1 MLPSPAGPAQYPV
14 RPFEDEKG
22 ACVMVMELLERG
34 LPALIRDLWIAA
46 RPFSLSLAL
55 YATWVPL
62 ALAVRDQLLP
72 GDPPGIG
79 VLRAILVTLS
89 GLAVQAATNLIN
101 DYFESGIKNAPESRR
116 RYRFLGRERGAFE
129 ILVFLLALACF
140 GFTALAG
147 LYLVLTVT
155 PALLWIGA
163 LGLVGGYGYTGEPVV
178 YKRYGLG
185 AVLSFALLGPL
196 MNYGAWLGVGGAPS
210 WRPVLVAL
218 PTSLLIPA
226 MMLANEIRDVERDAD
241 LGIRTLT
248 VRIGR
253 GAGQALYDGLLILT
267 FGWAA
272 ALVPLG
278 LAPAATLVSWAALP
292 LALRARIRVAG
303 RRRDAIP
310 ATNLLHLVFGA
321 LYIGGLLW

>member
-1 MLPSPAGPAQYPV
+1 
-14 RPFEDEKG
+14 
-22 ACVMVMELLERG
+22 MELFERG

-55 YATWVPL
+55 YATSVPL
-62 ALAVRDQLLP
+62 ALAIREGILP
-72 GDPPGIG
+72 GDRPGLG
-79 VLRAILVTLS
+79 ALRAGLVTLS

-129 ILVFLLALACF
+129 ILVFFLALACF

-147 LYLVLTVT
+147 LYLVLTVS
-155 PALLWIGA
+155 ASLVWIGA
-163 LGLVGGYGYTGEPVV
+163 LGLVGGYCYTGEPVV

-185 AVLSFALLGPL
+185 AALSFALLGPL
-196 MNYGAWLGVGGAPS
+196 MNYGTWLGLGGPPS
-210 WRPVLVAL
+210 WKPVLVAL
-218 PTSLLIPA
+218 PVSLLIPA
-226 MMLANEIRDVERDAD
+226 MMLSNEIRDVERDEG

-253 GAGQALYDGLLILT
+253 RAGQALYDSLLLLC
-267 FGWAA
+267 FALAA
-272 ALVPLG
+272 ALVPLR
-278 LAPAATLVSWAALP
+278 LAPPATLVSWAALP
-292 LALRARIRVAG
+292 LAIRARIRVAG

-321 LYIGGLLW
+321 LYIVGLLWWTVDGGR